1 MNPQTTP
8 SDHGSSRASAVED
21 RVRIFDT
28 TLRDGEQ
35 APGFSMDRR
44 AKLRMAQALEA
55 LGVDVLEAGFP
66 QASPDDFA
74 AVAEIAR
81 TLRTT
86 TVCGLARC
94 QAGDIDSAGRAL
106 EKAQRSRIHVFLST
120 SPLHREHKL
129 GMSKAQVVDA
139 AVAAVERARQLCHE
153 VEFSAEDALRTEPDF
168 LAEVFSAAV
177 AAGAG
182 TLNAPDTVGYTTPSE
197 MVELFSYLR
206 AHVRGAER
214 VIFSS
219 HCHDDLG
226 MAVANSMAAI
236 SAGARQVECTIN
248 GIGERAGNAALEE
261 IVMALKVR
269 APHFGVDTRI
279 DTRKLYPTSRLL
291 TRLTGQAVPR
301 NKAIVGD
308 NAFAHESGIHQHG
321 MLKHRGTYEIMRP
334 QDVGIAETRLVLGK
348 HSGRAALRQR
358 LGVLGHT
365 PDEAAM
371 EGILARFKT
380 LADKKRE
387 IHDEDLEAIAL
398 GHDPDA
404 LGPWRIVQLNSA
416 THLGGSASASVRL
429 AHDRGHQ
436 ASEAAIGDGPV
447 DAVLRAIERASG
459 HALEL
464 TDFSVRSVSEGG
476 DAQGQAQLTA
486 RHAGRDWRGHGVST
500 DIVEA
505 TALAALAIVN
515 RIERQAA
522 PGANP
527 PASDEECGRD
537 MPLLDLRATG
547 RAHQET
553 RR

>member
-1 MNPQTTP
+1 MNPEADVTIST
-8 SDHGSSRASAVED
+8 SGKIAAVAD

-28 TLRDGEQ
+28 SLRDGEQ

-44 AKLRMAQALEA
+44 AKLRMAQQLEA

-81 TLRTT
+81 LLKTT

-94 QAGDIDSAGRAL
+94 QDGDIDAAGRAL
-106 EKAQRSRIHVFLST
+106 EQAQHSRVHVFLST

-129 GMSKAQVVDA
+129 GMSKAQVLDTA
-139 AVAAVERARQLCHE
+139 IAAVERASKLCHE
-153 VEFSAEDALRTEPDF
+153 VEFSAEDATRTEREF
-168 LAEVFSAAV
+168 LVEVFSAAA
-177 AAGAG
+177 AAGAT
-182 TLNAPDTVGYTTPSE
+182 TLNVPDTVGYTTPSE
-197 MVELFSYLR
+197 MAELFAYLR
-206 AHVRGAER
+206 QHVRGADG

-219 HCHDDLG
+219 HCHNDLG
-226 MAVANSMAAI
+226 MAVANSLAAV

-261 IVMALKVR
+261 VVMALKVR

-279 DTRKLYPTSRLL
+279 DTRKLFPTSRLL
-291 TRLTGQAVPR
+291 TRITGQAVPR

-358 LGVLGHT
+358 LETLGHSV
-365 PDEAAM
+365 DDAAM
-371 EGILARFKT
+371 DAVFARFKT

-404 LGPWRIVQLNSA
+404 QGPWHLLQLNTA
-416 THLGGSASASVRL
+416 THLGGSASASVKL
-429 AHDRGHQ
+429 SHDDGHET
-436 ASEAAIGDGPV
+436 SEAAIGDGPV
-447 DAVLRAIERASG
+447 DAVLRAIERATG
-459 HALEL
+459 NDLQL
-464 TDFSVRSVSEGG
+464 TEFQVRAVSEGG

-486 RHAGRDWRGHGVST
+486 RFDQRDWRGHGVST

-505 TALAALAIVN
+505 TAQAALAIVN
-515 RIERQAA
+515 RIERQTPAA
-522 PGANP
+522 QPVAV
-527 PASDEECGRD
+527 
-537 MPLLDLRATG
+537 
-547 RAHQET
+547 AHL
-553 RR
+553 

>member
-1 MNPQTTP
+1 MNP
-8 SDHGSSRASAVED
+8 DADVAVSTDGKIDAATD

-81 TLRTT
+81 LLKTT

-94 QAGDIDSAGRAL
+94 QNGDIDAAGRAL
-106 EKAQRSRIHVFLST
+106 EQARHSRIHVFLST

-129 GMSKAQVVDA
+129 RMSKAQVLDT
-139 AVAAVERARQLCHE
+139 AVAAVERAMGLCHE
-153 VEFSAEDALRTEPDF
+153 VEFSAEDALRTEPEF
-168 LAEVFSAAV
+168 LVEVFNAAV
-177 AAGAG
+177 AAGAT

-197 MVELFSYLR
+197 IVELFEYLR
-206 AHVRGAER
+206 RNVRGAKK

-226 MAVANSMAAI
+226 MAVANSLAAV

-261 IVMALKVR
+261 VVMALKVR

-279 DTRKLYPTSRLL
+279 DTRKLFPTSRLL
-291 TRLTGQAVPR
+291 TQITGQAVPR

-321 MLKHRGTYEIMRP
+321 MLRNRGTYEIMRP

-358 LGVLGHT
+358 LETLGHT
-365 PDEAAM
+365 PDDAVMDAVF
-371 EGILARFKT
+371 ARFKT

-398 GHDPDA
+398 GQDPDA
-404 LGPWRIVQLNSA
+404 LGPWRLQQLNTA
-416 THLGGSASASVRL
+416 THLGGSASASVKLR
-429 AHDRGHQ
+429 HDDGHE

-447 DAVLRAIERASG
+447 DAVLRAIERATG
-459 HALEL
+459 NTLQL
-464 TDFSVRSVSEGG
+464 TEFQVRAVSEGG

-486 RHAGRDWRGHGVST
+486 RHDQRDWRGHGVST

-505 TALAALAIVN
+505 TAFAALAIVN
-515 RIERQAA
+515 RIERQTPAA
-522 PGANP
+522 KLA
-527 PASDEECGRD
+527 AV
-537 MPLLDLRATG
+537 
-547 RAHQET
+547 AHL
-553 RR
+553 

>member
-1 MNPQTTP
+1 MNPESTKANAK
-8 SDHGSSRASAVED
+8 SGSIDDAAGH
-21 RVRIFDT
+21 VRIFDT

-55 LGVDVLEAGFP
+55 LGVDILEAGFP

-81 TLRTT
+81 TLKST

-94 QAGDIDSAGRAL
+94 QPGDIDAAGRAL
-106 EKAQRSRIHVFLST
+106 EAARHSRIHVFLST

-129 GMSKAQVVDA
+129 GMSKAQVLDA
-139 AVAAVERARQLCHE
+139 AVAGVERARGLCHE
-153 VEFSAEDALRTEPDF
+153 VEFSAEDALRTEPEF
-168 LAEVFSAAV
+168 LAEVFSAVV
-177 AAGAG
+177 AAGAT

-197 MVELFSYLR
+197 MVELFSWLR
-206 AHVRGAER
+206 RHVRGADR

-261 IVMALKVR
+261 VVMALKVR
-269 APHFGVDTRI
+269 AAHFGVDTRI
-279 DTRKLYPTSRLL
+279 DTRKLHPTSRLL
-291 TRLTGQAVPR
+291 TQLTGQAVQR

-308 NAFAHESGIHQHG
+308 NAFAHEAGIHQHG

-334 QDVGIAETRLVLGK
+334 QDVGIAEPRLVLGK

-358 LGVLGHT
+358 LQTLGHA
-365 PDEAAM
+365 PDDAAM
-371 EGILARFKT
+371 DAIFARFKT
-380 LADKKRE
+380 LADKKRA

-398 GHDPDA
+398 GQDPEA
-404 LGPWRIVQLNSA
+404 AGPWRIVQLNTA
-416 THLGGSASASVRL
+416 THLGGSASASVKL
-429 AHDRGHQ
+429 AHEDGREAGE
-436 ASEAAIGDGPV
+436 ASIGDGPV
-447 DAVLRAIERASG
+447 DAVLRAIERATG
-459 HALEL
+459 NDLEL
-464 TDFSVRSVSEGG
+464 TDFQVRSVSEGG
-476 DAQGQAQLTA
+476 DAQGQAQLTV
-486 RHAGRDWRGHGVST
+486 RHGDREWTGHGVST

-505 TALAALAIVN
+505 AALAALAIVN
-515 RIERQAA
+515 RIERQSPAGRRPAA
-522 PGANP
+522 PA
-527 PASDEECGRD
+527 
-537 MPLLDLRATG
+537 PLATP
-547 RAHQET
+547 RIHP
-553 RR
+553 